1 MIIGSNCH
9 VSKIAWYSQI
19 KLGNT
24 TLDKVKSTKS
34 LGLGAYISDILSWSE
49 HTDFVAKK
57 VSNAIGGLKR
67 VRP

>member
-9 VSKIAWYSQI
+9 VSKIAWYPQI

-34 LGLGAYISDILSWSE
+34 LGAYISDILSWSE